1 MLEEIF
7 LFPTPSS
14 YWV

>member
-7 LFPTPSS
+7 TRSHKINM
-14 YWV
+14 

>member
-7 LFPTPSS
+7 
-14 YWV
+14 

>member
-7 LFPTPSS
+7 KKEFK
-14 YWV
+14 